1 MYIENGVEKLS
12 KAQVSKLLNG
22 HRVRVKK
29 GQGAKIHLTEE
40 HSKKLHKAHMKGSGT
55 TIQLDPYAIASNQH
69 LRQAVA
75 GAVKQAVK
83 HLMGGTALIDQPFTT
98 RQAVNTIGNFVKDPK
113 GTVGFGAHGGTL
125 LIDQPFTA
133 RQAVNTIGNF
143 VNDPKGTVGFGLKRR
158 GRPPKAMTGS
168 GPKGLKK
175 FQKWTGAIGDF
186 FKPVAKP
193 ILEAA
198 TNQAVNN
205 INAYGEANATQ
216 ANPYGTFMDALGGQ
230 GLPKHRGRP
239 RKVYSESP
247 KVHHKK
253 KAGRPKKKGGAALP
267 PGTPYGMYGNAE
279 VLQTSR

>member
-75 GAVKQAVK
+75 AAKHMVGLGRIGTDLGRNLATNIALLADAGTQRGIAEIQGSGAKK
-83 HLMGGTALIDQPFTT
+83 S
-98 RQAVNTIGNFVKDPK
+98 
-113 GTVGFGAHGGTL
+113 
-125 LIDQPFTA
+125 
-133 RQAVNTIGNF
+133 
-143 VNDPKGTVGFGLKRR
+143 R
-158 GRPPKAMTGS
+158 GRHPKAMTGS

-186 FKPVAKP
+186 F
-193 ILEAA
+193 
-198 TNQAVNN
+198 
-205 INAYGEANATQ
+205 
-216 ANPYGTFMDALGGQ
+216 
-230 GLPKHRGRP
+230 
-239 RKVYSESP
+239 
-247 KVHHKK
+247 
-253 KAGRPKKKGGAALP
+253 
-267 PGTPYGMYGNAE
+267 
-279 VLQTSR
+279 